1 MNQLNSF
8 SDYDL
13 NALKFNDITDVQE
26 DLILSFKEDLLL
38 KILRKY
44 LNREPTNEDLLKVT
58 IEYSLNSQELI
69 YDNASLGKFE
79 ISFENNKEDFLRNN
93 FRVVCNFKPYASMP
107 STFPIVTT

>member
-1 MNQLNSF
+1 MKQLNSF

-44 LNREPTNEDLLKVT
+44 LNREPTNEDLLKVM
-58 IEYSLNSQELI
+58 IQYSLNSQELI
-69 YDNASLGKFE
+69 YDNANLGKFE
-79 ISFENNKEDFLRNN
+79 ITFENNKEDFLRNN
-93 FRVVCNFKPYASMP
+93 FRVVCNFKPYVP
-107 STFPIVTT
+107 PFPIVTT